1 MRIGTRDSRL
11 AMRQTEIFAERL
23 KAFRPDV
30 RYEVVGMKAAG
41 DLDLAS
47 PLNGMEG
54 TGAFVRE
61 LDDALLRGDIDLSVN
76 SLKDIP
82 VMPSEGISVGA
93 VLPRDAPEDVMLP
106 CSPEELPEGASVGT
120 GSVRRAAL
128 IREIRP
134 DVRTVGIRGNIHTR
148 LEKLDSGKYDAIILA
163 KAGLDRMGIDR
174 QMHVLDPSVFLPAP
188 AQGAIAVECR
198 SDDRDILELLHCTDD
213 YRTRTETG
221 LERAIMRFMAAGCS
235 SPVGVHATT
244 RRDGF
249 GVRAVSF
256 SCPDGPRRVDAVL
269 PFNHVVDDL
278 LDIADYLTGKRC

>member
-106 CSPEELPEGASVGT
+106 CSPEARGSPVSRRRRNVRQVSAMLTPVVTPLTSFCTHFSRGA
-120 GSVRRAAL
+120 RR
-128 IREIRP
+128 
-134 DVRTVGIRGNIHTR
+134 
-148 LEKLDSGKYDAIILA
+148 S
-163 KAGLDRMGIDR
+163 
-174 QMHVLDPSVFLPAP
+174 
-188 AQGAIAVECR
+188 
-198 SDDRDILELLHCTDD
+198 RD
-213 YRTRTETG
+213 RTRGQST
-221 LERAIMRFMAAGCS
+221 
-235 SPVGVHATT
+235 SPHPG
-244 RRDGF
+244 RRCWSA
-249 GVRAVSF
+249 RPSL
-256 SCPDGPRRVDAVL
+256 SCRWQ
-269 PFNHVVDDL
+269 VV
-278 LDIADYLTGKRC
+278 T